1 MIIARGTPH
10 GGSCLYTFAFVFEVK
25 GGRVAASTLVY
36 AALSLCLCLCPSY
49 ASAMPARH
57 GCRKVPV
64 APHRVRGRLT
74 HSPPGPSPPVPHPLA
89 PRRLPPLT
97 LLLADLSLSFHSSV
111 SLRLRSL
118 SLRSL
123 CLCYFFS
130 PPSRAS
136 LSLLHLRSRC
146 GRRFFVRSCKRTGQ
160 QDLASRTDARLGH
173 REYELG
179 FIILASTRRYSR
191 YIFTHRLS
199 IIVYKFLHLLIP
211 C

>member
-74 HSPPGPSPPVPHPLA
+74 HSPPGPSPPVLHPLA
-89 PRRLPPLT
+89 SRLSALTT
-97 LLLADLSLSFHSSV
+97 LLSSPISRCLFTPPSRSV
-111 SLRLRSL
+111 SA

-130 PPSRAS
+130 PPSLRAS

-146 GRRFFVRSCKRTGQ
+146 SRRFVRSCKRTGQ
-160 QDLASRTDARLGH
+160 TGSSLADRCAIGSSNTNSVSLSFSPLGGYSTYL
-173 REYELG
+173 RIVTVRIV
-179 FIILASTRRYSR
+179 FIHNDS
-191 YIFTHRLS
+191 FTCFS
-199 IIVYKFLHLLIP
+199 
-211 C
+211 

>member
-74 HSPPGPSPPVPHPLA
+74 HSPPGPSPPVPPSSR
-89 PRRLPPLT
+89 PSPPPASYSPPC
-97 LLLADLSLSFHSSV
+97 ADLSLSFHSSV
-111 SLRLRSL
+111 SLRLPPSSL
-118 SLRSL
+118 SAPSVSAIFFHLRLVPL
-123 CLCYFFS
+123 CLCYTCDRDAVADSSFV
-130 PPSRAS
+130 PVKERAN
-136 LSLLHLRSRC
+136 R
-146 GRRFFVRSCKRTGQ
+146 
-160 QDLASRTDARLGH
+160 
-173 REYELG
+173 
-179 FIILASTRRYSR
+179 I
-191 YIFTHRLS
+191 
-199 IIVYKFLHLLIP
+199 
-211 C
+211 

>member
-74 HSPPGPSPPVPHPLA
+74 HSPPGPSPPVLHPLA
-89 PRRLPPLT
+89 SRLSALTT
-97 LLLADLSLSFHSSV
+97 LLSLLISRCLFTPPSRSV
-111 SLRLRSL
+111 SA

-130 PPSRAS
+130 PPSLRAS

-146 GRRFFVRSCKRTGQ
+146 SRRFVRSCKRTGQ

-173 REYELG
+173 RTRTRFRYPPRLKEDKY
-179 FIILASTRRYSR
+179 STYLRIGS
-191 YIFTHRLS
+191 FLS
-199 IIVYKFLHLLIP
+199 TE
-211 C
+211 